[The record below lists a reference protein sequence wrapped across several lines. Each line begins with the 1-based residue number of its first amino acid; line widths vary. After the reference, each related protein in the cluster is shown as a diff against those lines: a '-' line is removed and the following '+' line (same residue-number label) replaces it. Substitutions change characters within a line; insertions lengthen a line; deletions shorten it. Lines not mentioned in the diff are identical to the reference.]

1 MVLRSCVLYQ
11 VLILM
16 YICKIWQWRKFGKCK
31 ETAKI
36 QWRTFLK
43 YLLVWDVL
51 FLFPTYLNLIFVRE
65 GGEVR
70 LSLRTAFTSR
80 LAWDKEAFISV
91 DFMCFVVFPS
101 SIHCWN
107 INPNPIDIHSMGEMR
122 RQLSE
127 QGCNNFINAEI
138 QVNLL

>member
-1 MVLRSCVLYQ
+1 MHIGMFELFSLGRTVPFSNLLEFNF
-11 VLILM
+11 
-16 YICKIWQWRKFGKCK
+16 CKGR
-31 ETAKI
+31 
-36 QWRTFLK
+36 
-43 YLLVWDVL
+43 
-51 FLFPTYLNLIFVRE
+51 
-65 GGEVR
+65 GEVR

-91 DFMCFVVFPS
+91 DFMCFLVFLS
-101 SIHCWN
+101 SILCWN

-127 QGCNNFINAEI
+127 QGCTNFINAEI